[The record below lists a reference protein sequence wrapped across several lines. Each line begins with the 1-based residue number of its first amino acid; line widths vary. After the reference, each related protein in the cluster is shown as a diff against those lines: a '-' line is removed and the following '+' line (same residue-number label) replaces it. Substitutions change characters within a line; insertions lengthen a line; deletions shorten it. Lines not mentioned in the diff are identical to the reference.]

1 MPLVAFHG
9 RTLPLGIDETTKE
22 IVAVEFT
29 KSRVHESQWVPLL
42 LEQIPDPLG
51 HGSGDGAGDTQ
62 PCDEAVLG
70 RGAASPFVPRRTAPA
85 CGASAAAGW
94 RTVRNQGLP
103 QSKLQGRPA
112 WQGLSG

>member
-22 IVAVEFT
+22 IVAVERT
-29 KSRVHESQWVPLL
+29 KSRVHESRWVPVL
-42 LEQIPDPLG
+42 LEQIPAPLG

-62 PCDEAVLG
+62 PCDEAVLE
-70 RGAASPFVPRRTAPA
+70 RGAASTSVPRRMAPA

-94 RTVRNQGLP
+94 RAARNQGLP
-103 QSKLQGRPA
+103 QSKPQGRPA
-112 WQGLSG
+112 